1 MRESL
6 TETITA
12 SEARQHFASLLNR
25 IFREQ
30 TRVVVEKSGIPV
42 AALVSTHDLERLI
55 RLDREQAERF
65 TFLDAMRLPFR
76 DVPADEIERE
86 VDSALAEV
94 RAEMRA
100 ERAADSTP

>member
-1 MRESL
+1 MRQPL
-6 TETITA
+6 TETVTA

-65 TFLDAMRLPFR
+65 AFLDAMRSPFK
-76 DVPADEIERE
+76 DIPSEEIERE
-86 VDSALAEV
+86 VDAALAEV

-100 ERAADSTP
+100 ERAVSPTP